1 MKWSWIYLCRGV
13 VNNFF
18 GVQVTFVANQKL
30 IDIITGI
37 TINFFKPLL
46 HIIESFLIRAII
58 YDDYAVSTPI
68 IWTSYCS
75 KSLLSR
81 SIPDLQLYRFSIE
94 FDSPD
99 LKVNADGTYI
109 TLGVGIVGKTKKK
122 TRLSNA
128 RVSDQEEFE
137 QIIAAKKINIC

>member
-1 MKWSWIYLCRGV
+1 MFSASKFNWIYLCRCV

-18 GVQVTFVANQKL
+18 GVQVAFVSDQEL
-30 IDIITGI
+30 IDIITCI

-46 HIIESFLIRAII
+46 DVIESFLIRAVIH
-58 YDDYAVSTPI
+58 DNYAVRTTI
-68 IWTSYCS
+68 IRTSYCP

-94 FDSPD
+94 FDRPD
-99 LKVNADGTYI
+99 LEVNTDGTYI
-109 TLGVGIVGKTKKK
+109 TLRVGVVGKTKKK

-128 RVSDQEEFE
+128 GVSD
-137 QIIAAKKINIC
+137 